1 LPESEVAGTYAA
13 RGVGRRF
20 PRGLSFAVAAT
31 VLLAAAAA
39 VWVGRFASESLR
51 KKEIVEVEVLSAEQ
65 AELEGHERAVHN
77 GERMQLSRLA
87 LKRGSLRLRLP
98 SGVVLDLLGPVD
110 GVFDGPARFHLA
122 RGGLNADVGERG
134 KGFAV
139 VTKAGEILDLGT
151 RFGVNVSQAGEA
163 DIAVF
168 SGEVRVH
175 DCGIRSSN
183 AFVTVSEGEALRL
196 HVGRHADRLSTVP
209 LRREETAMDT
219 ASESLTLADV
229 TDNVKEADF
238 RRFYGIVAG
247 GMAEGT
253 LAYTDKPN
261 VAWRPLQGYAFP
273 SELLG
278 ADAVRTFHTDRHDL
292 DLKITLHFRQPSV
305 VYVMHDARTP
315 ALDWLEEGFEDT
327 GWRIRSGP
335 WKPMPVVRDVA
346 ADASGEIC
354 VEYTVWRTEAP
365 AGGSIELGSPHV
377 CGEGGAKVM
386 FGLAVKPLAANV
398 REDGKS

>member
-1 LPESEVAGTYAA
+1 MTGDRDRLDQVLRYAEGMLDVGEVKELEVALREDANLRRDFMEYLNVDATLAEYAALPESEVAGTYAA

-196 HVGRHADRLSTVP
+196 HVGRHADR
-209 LRREETAMDT
+209 
-219 ASESLTLADV
+219 
-229 TDNVKEADF
+229 
-238 RRFYGIVAG
+238 
-247 GMAEGT
+247 
-253 LAYTDKPN
+253 
-261 VAWRPLQGYAFP
+261 QFP
-273 SELLG
+273 
-278 ADAVRTFHTDRHDL
+278 R
-292 DLKITLHFRQPSV
+292 
-305 VYVMHDARTP
+305 
-315 ALDWLEEGFEDT
+315 
-327 GWRIRSGP
+327 
-335 WKPMPVVRDVA
+335 
-346 ADASGEIC
+346 
-354 VEYTVWRTEAP
+354 
-365 AGGSIELGSPHV
+365 
-377 CGEGGAKVM
+377 
-386 FGLAVKPLAANV
+386 
-398 REDGKS
+398 GKSRSRRPGSSTGRRQHRDRGRDGAVYRQDPRNPPRHRHTV